1 MDLSL
6 TSEQQLMVDAA
17 KKMVDRHIQPILAAN
32 DRDRPLP
39 KAEILKILAKAADLG
54 LTAARIPEEGGGA
67 GLRMLDYGLMAEQ
80 IPPSVALIL
89 QPHEATSARIH
100 FGCTPEQRERF
111 LPDLVAGRKIA
122 CTASTEPDVG
132 SDPRAVKTT
141 ATEDGDHL
149 VLKGRK
155 QWISNATVC
164 DVMNVTCRM
173 ANPDGSTRLARIL
186 VDRGE
191 SSFEAREL
199 DMMGLRQAPLA
210 EVLFDSCRVP
220 RRNLCPDTGDTA
232 RLLTLTWLA
241 NRPLVGL
248 MAVNLAQKALDAARS
263 YAGVRKQFG
272 RAIGSFQLIQQD
284 LAEIETAVISSRLVC
299 YNALA
304 AIDRGERANGLS
316 AMAKRYSVDCCD
328 RAVALAMRIH
338 GAMGLSRELGL
349 EQIARDVRTI
359 SIPDGTPGILMLI
372 QGRELTG
379 IDPFRS

>member
-132 SDPRAVKTT
+132 SDPRAVKTV